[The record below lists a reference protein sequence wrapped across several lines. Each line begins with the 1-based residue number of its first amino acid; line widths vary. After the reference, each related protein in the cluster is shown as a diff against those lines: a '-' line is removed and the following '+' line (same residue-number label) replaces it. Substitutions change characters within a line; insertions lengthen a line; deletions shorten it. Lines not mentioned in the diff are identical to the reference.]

1 MLNWCTIEMDDSIE
15 HNSIQFDDNQIK
27 MMKYY
32 DKSSTLKKTNKQE
45 KPKNSER
52 SHRVY

>member
-1 MLNWCTIEMDDSIE
+1 MDDSIE

-32 DKSSTLKKTNKQE
+32 DRSSTLKKNQQTRKAKE
-45 KPKNSER
+45 
-52 SHRVY
+52 